1 MDTKTQ
7 LDRLTELTILHRAQL
22 KELAEQL
29 PGLREEIV
37 AEFERRMDE
46 AEPQFREELEAFA
59 AAKTAEEVAEQA
71 RALKGE
77 IDAISAS
84 AQKNIGEKINS
95 LLAQKAAVERLM
107 QKAKADVAGALKAVP
122 EGIKQIVGLE
132 ADAIR
137 AETKTQL
144 ETHFAV
150 PRAINPRGVWK
161 PAEVYEP
168 LDLVSYD
175 GSSFIASSRSRGVR
189 PGVSKPEWTLI
200 ARRGS
205 AGGLP
210 LTTLAELVGT
220 ATDGEILIGNDGNFV
235 RANLTAGYGVNII
248 TGPGSIEIETA
259 GFVIF
264 EGTWNANT
272 NTPALA
278 SGVGVAGHYFVVST
292 AGTTNLDGITDWQ
305 PGDWVIF
312 NGTAWEKVDNSE
324 IITSVNGQ
332 TGVVVLT
339 KSDVGLGNVT
349 DDAQLKI
356 ASNLSDLNNTT
367 TARTNLGLGNSA
379 TLDVGTTA
387 GTVAVGDDARLSD
400 SRIPTGAAGGDL
412 AGTYPDPTL
421 ATSGVAAGSYG
432 TASSVPSITV
442 DAKGRITAAS
452 DTTIAISNTAVSG
465 LGTMSTQNA
474 NSIAVTGGSING
486 TTIGGTATSTG
497 AFTTLS
503 STSTTTLNGTT
514 IPASATLVVAT
525 QLGAANGVATLD
537 SGSKLTTSQLPDLA
551 ITEYLGDSADEA
563 AMLAKVGQE
572 GDWTTR
578 TDLGTVFIITGNDPT
593 QVGSWTQ
600 LSYPTAPVT
609 SVAGK
614 TGAVTLAA
622 GDVGLAN
629 VTNDAQ
635 LKIASNLSD
644 LNNASS
650 ARTNLGV
657 AIGSDVQA
665 HDADLDSWAGVTR
678 ASGFDT
684 FAATPSSA
692 NLAGLVSDE
701 TGTGA
706 LVFANSPTLVTP
718 ALGTPASGVVTNLT
732 GTASIN
738 INGTVGATTPNT
750 GVFTTASAST
760 SVTTPLVT
768 NAGTLSLSA
777 TGANVLTASTNGSER
792 MRFDS
797 SGRILIGTTS
807 TSNDCTAIFAGRSG
821 DAAGGC
827 IVRFDTNNT
836 SPSDGATL
844 SNLSF
849 GTVGTTSFS
858 TGAWIIAQRDAGTWT
873 NQTSHP
879 TRLIFST
886 TPDSAAS
893 PTARMQI
900 SSAGVIRFNNYG
912 VGILTTSSNG
922 TITAATAINNT
933 TIGAT
938 TPSTGAFTTLSATAQ
953 FINITTNSAIFR
965 NGGNSLIIGAD
976 SGASTIT
983 NDTSK
988 IARIGVP
995 HYTNA
1000 ELPTAIL
1007 LGFSNP
1013 AISGVQIGGG
1023 TGSFN
1028 AATQVDIYAAANTT
1042 TLTGSL
1048 IGRFTT
1054 SGLAVTG
1061 NVSTTNP
1068 AGGAGPA
1075 WKLGVA
1081 DSVSPTSP
1089 NRTIRV
1095 EIGGTSYY
1103 LAAKTTND

>member
-84 AQKNIGEKINS
+84 AQKNIGEKING
-95 LLAQKAAVERLM
+95 LLAQKAAVEQLM

-210 LTTLAELVGT
+210 LTTLAELVGA

-235 RANLTAGYGVNII
+235 RANLTAGYGINII

-264 EGTWNANT
+264 EGTWNAST

-278 SGVGVAGHYFVVST
+278 SGVGVAGHYYVVST

-305 PGDWVIF
+305 PGDWAIF
-312 NGTAWEKVDNSE
+312 NGTAWQKVDNSE

-379 TLDVGTTA
+379 TLNVGTTA
-387 GTVAVGDDARLSD
+387 GTVAAGDDARLSD
-400 SRIPTGAAGGDL
+400 SRTPTGTAGGDL
-412 AGTYPDPTL
+412 SGTYPNPTL
-421 ATSGVAAGSYG
+421 ATSGVGAGSYG

-452 DTTIAISNTAVSG
+452 DTTIAIANTAVSG

-474 NSIAVTGGSING
+474 NTVAVTGGTING
-486 TTIGGTATSTG
+486 TTIGGTTAAAGTFTNLTGSTKVATPFVDATTSAGGQLRNASGTSQLAWGAGGGNNLTLEVATNINPANGSVSIAPTGTGTVTINPATAGTVNNMAIGGTTAAAG
-497 AFTTLS
+497 AFTSLS
-503 STSTTTLNGTT
+503 SSSTTVLNGTT

-537 SGSKLTTSQLPDLA
+537 SGSKLTVSQLPDLA
-551 ITEYLGDSADEA
+551 ITEYLGDSANEA
-563 AMLAKVGQE
+563 AMLAKVGQK

-578 TDLGTVFIITGNDPT
+578 TDLGTVWVITGTDPT

-644 LNNASS
+644 LNNAST

-665 HDADLDSWAGVTR
+665 YDADLASWAGVTR

-684 FAATPSSA
+684 FAATPNSS
-692 NLAGLVSDE
+692 NLAALVTDE

-738 INGTVGATTPNT
+738 INGTVGATTP
-750 GVFTTASAST
+750 
-760 SVTTPLVT
+760 
-768 NAGTLSLSA
+768 
-777 TGANVLTASTNGSER
+777 
-792 MRFDS
+792 
-797 SGRILIGTTS
+797 
-807 TSNDCTAIFAGRSG
+807 
-821 DAAGGC
+821 
-827 IVRFDTNNT
+827 
-836 SPSDGATL
+836 
-844 SNLSF
+844 
-849 GTVGTTSFS
+849 
-858 TGAWIIAQRDAGTWT
+858 
-873 NQTSHP
+873 
-879 TRLIFST
+879 
-886 TPDSAAS
+886 
-893 PTARMQI
+893 
-900 SSAGVIRFNNYG
+900 
-912 VGILTTSSNG
+912 
-922 TITAATAINNT
+922 
-933 TIGAT
+933 
-938 TPSTGAFTTLSATAQ
+938 STGAFTTLSATGQTA
-953 FINITTNSAIFR
+953 
-965 NGGNSLIIGAD
+965 LVDHGA
-976 SGASTIT
+976 
-983 NDTSK
+983 
-988 IARIGVP
+988 IGV
-995 HYTNA
+995 T
-1000 ELPTAIL
+1000 
-1007 LGFSNP
+1007 P
-1013 AISGVQIGGG
+1013 A
-1023 TGSFN
+1023 GSLSI
-1028 AATQVDIYAAANTT
+1028 ADINDSSVRLWRGPGEYIQLAAARGGF
-1042 TLTGSL
+1042 TGTNNVFLLDIVGNPNLRPFKIRDSSDN
-1048 IGRFTT
+1048 GT
-1054 SGLAVTG
+1054 SYTDRVVIDSTGLAVTG
-1061 NVSTTNP
+1061 ALSSTTGANFATSSGNVGIGTSSP
-1068 AGGAGPA
+1068 NERLVVAGSQINNVADAAYGIALNATTGNLRIVPYSTTYSSTAITAFSAGYAALGPLTIEAADQRFRTGANERMRIDSSGNVGIGTTDQFGGGAGVVGIANAGTVPA
-1075 WKLGVA
+1075 SNPTGGGVLYVEGGA
-1081 DSVSPTSP
+1081 LKYRGSSGTVT
-1089 NRTIRV
+1089 TI
-1095 EIGGTSYY
+1095 
-1103 LAAKTTND
+1103 ANA

>member
-46 AEPQFREELEAFA
+46 AEPQFRQELEAFA
-59 AAKTAEEVAEQA
+59 QAKTAEEVAEQA

-84 AQKNIGEKINS
+84 AQKNIGEKING

-137 AETKTQL
+137 AETKAQL

-278 SGVGVAGHYFVVST
+278 SGVGVAGHYYVVST

-387 GTVAVGDDARLSD
+387 GTVAAGDDARLSD
-400 SRIPTGAAGGDL
+400 SRIPTGTAGGDL

-452 DTTIAISNTAVSG
+452 DTTIAIANTAVSG

-486 TTIGGTATSTG
+486 TTIGGTTAAAG

-514 IPASATLVVAT
+514 IPASKTLVVT
-525 QLGAANGVATLD
+525 TD
-537 SGSKLTTSQLPDLA
+537 KL
-551 ITEYLGDSADEA
+551 SA
-563 AMLAKVGQE
+563 
-572 GDWTTR
+572 
-578 TDLGTVFIITGNDPT
+578 
-593 QVGSWTQ
+593 
-600 LSYPTAPVT
+600 
-609 SVAGK
+609 
-614 TGAVTLAA
+614 LAA
-622 GDVGLAN
+622 
-629 VTNDAQ
+629 T
-635 LKIASNLSD
+635 
-644 LNNASS
+644 SS
-650 ARTNLGV
+650 SEL
-657 AIGSDVQA
+657 
-665 HDADLDSWAGVTR
+665 AGVI
-678 ASGFDT
+678 
-684 FAATPSSA
+684 
-692 NLAGLVSDE
+692 SDE

-738 INGTVGATTPNT
+738 INGTVGATTPST
-750 GVFTTASAST
+750 GAFTT
-760 SVTTPLVT
+760 
-768 NAGTLSLSA
+768 LSA
-777 TGANVLTASTNGSER
+777 TGQFTNTTISSALFRNGSISLLVGADSSASTVTDATNKAARVGITHYTNAEEPFAAFVAFSQAAQNALLFGGGTGNLNAATSLDFYTAADIITLTGTR
-792 MRFDS
+792 RGGFNS
-797 SGRILIGTTS
+797 SGRFDLTANIAS
-807 TSNDCTAIFAGRSG
+807 TSSTTGTLVVT
-821 DAAGGC
+821 GG
-827 IVRFDTNNT
+827 VGV
-836 SPSDGATL
+836 S
-844 SNLSF
+844 
-849 GTVGTTSFS
+849 GTV
-858 TGAWIIAQRDAGTWT
+858 
-873 NQTSHP
+873 N
-879 TRLIFST
+879 
-886 TPDSAAS
+886 
-893 PTARMQI
+893 
-900 SSAGVIRFNNYG
+900 
-912 VGILTTSSNG
+912 
-922 TITAATAINNT
+922 ATDFRG

-938 TPSTGAFTTLSATAQ
+938 TPSTGAFTTASASTSLTAPLVTNAGTLALSATGA
-953 FINITTNSAIFR
+953 NIIT
-965 NGGNSLIIGAD
+965 
-976 SGASTIT
+976 ASTNGVERMRIDASGNVGIGT
-983 NDTSK
+983 TDQFGGGGGVVG
-988 IARIGVP
+988 IANAGTVP
-995 HYTNA
+995 A
-1000 ELPTAIL
+1000 
-1007 LGFSNP
+1007 SNP
-1013 AISGVQIGGG
+1013 TGGG
-1023 TGSFN
+1023 
-1028 AATQVDIYAAANTT
+1028 VLY
-1042 TLTGSL
+1042 
-1048 IGRFTT
+1048 
-1054 SGLAVTG
+1054 VE
-1061 NVSTTNP
+1061 
-1068 AGGAGPA
+1068 GGALKYRGSS
-1075 WKLGVA
+1075 GTV
-1081 DSVSPTSP
+1081 T
-1089 NRTIRV
+1089 TI
-1095 EIGGTSYY
+1095 
-1103 LAAKTTND
+1103 ANA

>member
-29 PGLREEIV
+29 PGLRQEIV

-59 AAKTAEEVAEQA
+59 AAKTAEEVAEHA

-77 IDAISAS
+77 IDSISAA
-84 AQKNIGEKINS
+84 AQKNIGEKVNA
-95 LLAQKAAVERLM
+95 LLAQKAAVEQLM

-122 EGIKQIVGLE
+122 EGIKQIVSLE
-132 ADAIR
+132 AEAIR
-137 AETKTQL
+137 AETKAQL

-150 PRAINPRGVWK
+150 PRVINPRGVWK
-161 PAEVYEP
+161 ADEIYQP

-175 GSSFIASSRSRGVR
+175 GSSYIASDTVRGVR

-200 ARRGS
+200 ARRGA

-210 LTTLAELVGT
+210 LTTLAELVGP
-220 ATDGEILIGNDGNFV
+220 AADGEILIGDNGNFV
-235 RANLTAGYGVNII
+235 RANLTAGYGINIV
-248 TGPGSIEIETA
+248 TGPGSIQIETA

-264 EGTWNANT
+264 EGTWNATT

-278 SGVGVAGHYFVVST
+278 SGVGVAGHYYVVGT

-305 PGDWVIF
+305 PGDWAIF
-312 NGTAWEKVDNSE
+312 NGTAWQKVDNSE

-349 DDAQLKI
+349 NDAQLKI
-356 ASNLSDLNNTT
+356 ASNLSDLANAS

-379 TLDVGTTA
+379 TLNVGTTA
-387 GTVAVGDDARLSD
+387 GTVAAGDDARLSD
-400 SRIPTGAAGGDL
+400 SRTPTGTAGGDL
-412 AGTYPDPTL
+412 TGTYPNPAL
-421 ATSGVAAGSYG
+421 ATSGVSAGSYG

-452 DTTIAISNTAVSG
+452 DTTIAIANTAVSG

-474 NSIAVTGGSING
+474 NSVAVTGGSIDG
-486 TTIGGTATSTG
+486 TTIGGTTAAAG

-503 STSTTTLNGTT
+503 SSSTTTLNGTT

-551 ITEYLGDSADEA
+551 ITEYLGDSANEA
-563 AMLAKVGQE
+563 AMLAKVGQK

-578 TDLGTVFIITGNDPT
+578 TDLGTVWVITGNDPT
-593 QVGSWTQ
+593 LLASWTQ

-644 LNNASS
+644 LNNAST

-657 AIGSDVQA
+657 AIGTDVQA
-665 HDADLDSWAGVTR
+665 YDADLASWAGVTR

-684 FAATPSSA
+684 FAATPSSS
-692 NLAGLVSDE
+692 NLAALVSDE

-718 ALGTPASGVVTNLT
+718 ALGTPSSGTLTSCTGLPVSTGISGLGTGVATALAVNVGSAGAPVVNGGALGTPSSGTVTNLT

-738 INGTVGATTPNT
+738 INGTVGATTP
-750 GVFTTASAST
+750 
-760 SVTTPLVT
+760 
-768 NAGTLSLSA
+768 
-777 TGANVLTASTNGSER
+777 
-792 MRFDS
+792 
-797 SGRILIGTTS
+797 
-807 TSNDCTAIFAGRSG
+807 
-821 DAAGGC
+821 AA
-827 IVRFDTNNT
+827 
-836 SPSDGATL
+836 
-844 SNLSF
+844 
-849 GTVGTTSFS
+849 
-858 TGAWIIAQRDAGTWT
+858 
-873 NQTSHP
+873 
-879 TRLIFST
+879 
-886 TPDSAAS
+886 
-893 PTARMQI
+893 
-900 SSAGVIRFNNYG
+900 
-912 VGILTTSSNG
+912 
-922 TITAATAINNT
+922 
-933 TIGAT
+933 
-938 TPSTGAFTTLSATAQ
+938 GAFTTLSATGQIVSTQAAE
-953 FINITTNSAIFR
+953 FLTAVAASASDKYLSISNN
-965 NGGNSLIIGAD
+965 NGGLEMGVLANGTTFFGS
-976 SGASTIT
+976 STPDDVHLRV
-983 NDTSK
+983 NFSP
-988 IARIGVP
+988 IA
-995 HYTNA
+995 
-1000 ELPTAIL
+1000 
-1007 LGFSNP
+1007 
-1013 AISGVQIGGG
+1013 
-1023 TGSFN
+1023 
-1028 AATQVDIYAAANTT
+1028 
-1042 TLTGSL
+1042 TLSST
-1048 IGRFTT
+1048 
-1054 SGLAVTG
+1054 GLAVTG
-1061 NVSTTNP
+1061 EIRATASGGIPIVLTGNGNALIGLGGTTSSFPAIRADSATKAGIVKADQSAYADLQAAAGTFTALSSTTGANF
-1068 AGGAGPA
+1068 ATSSGNVGIGTTDQFGGGATVVGIANAATVPSSNPTGG
-1075 WKLGVA
+1075 GVLYVEGGA
-1081 DSVSPTSP
+1081 LKYRGSSGTVT
-1089 NRTIRV
+1089 TI
-1095 EIGGTSYY
+1095 
-1103 LAAKTTND
+1103 ANA